1 MVNIKNIKVS
11 LSEEGLDNLITKL
24 NTLKEG
30 LKEADNQI
38 VKEMAKNVEDMVANN
53 INQTPYKDGNDES
66 VAYSEINENKAVAG
80 MKGSQCVYLEFGT
93 GTEGASAPHPEK
105 NKHSLYK
112 HKLIHDN
119 SLSCITRQAF
129 VKC

>member
-1 MVNIKNIKVS
+1 M
-11 LSEEGLDNLITKL
+11 LI
-24 NTLKEG
+24 
-30 LKEADNQI
+30 
-38 VKEMAKNVEDMVANN
+38 
-53 INQTPYKDGNDES
+53 
-66 VAYSEINENKAVAG
+66 
-80 MKGSQCVYLEFGT
+80 
-93 GTEGASAPHPEK
+93 APHNSFSVKIDNYLKK